1 MKRQVA
7 APIVNSNERRYDV
20 NERQVRG
27 YIFHGGREKRRLPL
41 LNLALYII
49 TIFTTMLAGAFL
61 EGVNPLVNPSALVKG
76 LPFSLTLMLILS
88 AHEFGHYLV
97 SRKEGVESTLPF
109 FIPAPP
115 PIGSFGA
122 IIRMR
127 SVIPSKKVLM
137 AIGAGGPLAG
147 FMVALPAVIVGL
159 SLSSYGV
166 SETQEGGISL
176 GSSLLFSLLTR
187 LVMGVSAGDHDIY
200 LHSVAFAGWWG
211 FFITALNLLPMGQTD
226 GGHVVY
232 SIMGRHHKRVSLAVF
247 LCMVPM
253 GIFLWP
259 GWLMWAVIMFFVG
272 LRHPPVMDETT
283 ELDFRHRLVGALV
296 LVIFALTFLPV
307 PIQIMF

>member
-1 MKRQVA
+1 M
-7 APIVNSNERRYDV
+7 NERLVRRYILQ
-20 NERQVRG
+20 E
-27 YIFHGGREKRRLPL
+27 RRLPR
-41 LNLALYII
+41 LNIALYII
-49 TIFTTMLAGAFL
+49 TFFTTMLAGAL
-61 EGVNPLVNPSALVKG
+61 GEGVNPFVDPSNIVKG
-76 LPFSLTLMLILS
+76 FPFSLTLMLILS

-115 PIGSFGA
+115 PVGSFGA

-127 SVIPSKKVLM
+127 SAIPSKRVLM

-166 SETQEGGISL
+166 SETQEGGITL

-187 LVMGVSAGDHDIY
+187 LVMGVSAGDHNIY

-211 FFITALNLLPMGQTD
+211 FFITALNLLPIGQTD
-226 GGHVVY
+226 GGHIVY
-232 SIMGRHHKRVSLAVF
+232 SIFGRHHKRVSQVVF
-247 LCMVPM
+247 VCLVPM
-253 GIFLWP
+253 GIFLWW
-259 GWLMWAVIMFFVG
+259 GWLTWAVVMYYVG

-296 LVIFALTFLPV
+296 LVVFALTFLPV